1 MQRIEP
7 EDFADEDFIAPK
19 VWVNDARGIPYYYYH
34 FHKVANA
41 VRLEEPYRGF
51 IDIVVHRNPNDN
63 QPYNARVQENHLWF
77 AYFYTNPAP
86 WNIYYG
92 MPEVKYRLEEV
103 LEHLLTLQGPQGT
116 FSEYG
121 WEQYNL
127 PGTTFALQ
135 FLGQTIRLLN
145 EAKDADPSFPFIR
158 QELYDRVA
166 EGMRKAFMQV
176 LNDESLWNHGK
187 TYTNQYTL
195 IWSAAAAYL
204 DYFPDPEIDQ
214 RMRQRFAQAASE
226 LISPAGFYY
235 EADGFDMGYN
245 LGVHLQNDMAGYH
258 YFRDTDMEQP
268 FLQKESAFFE
278 WLSYNLVMEP
288 DGSHFTSNAAPSRRT
303 GSSHIDRKDIP
314 LSEKLPLARAFVR
327 TQEEIAAEIAKARSD
342 IVKDG
347 IWPNVPNMP
356 LTGENAYNPYG
367 LYNRILYRYHPT
379 ESERAA
385 AIQMLPYFASERFNH
400 QRADDRSSMEFTY
413 VRRPDYY
420 AAFNAGPRRVN
431 QQVFGL
437 GLLWHPEGGMMMS
450 SQTENSSAS
459 SNRGLSW
466 GTKPASGGRVYE
478 NGDVLPSYKLN
489 GQSFQPAVGAADLAN
504 GDLEMSYSLGSAGT
518 KTVAFTETGVTVTVY
533 HQGEFEERI
542 PLAIGPEDIVDIED
556 GMIAVTRGNARLEIA
571 FEGQGQAVQANVA
584 AQSYKIFD
592 YRIHMLTLKTS
603 GRLHYTMTLSTLPE
617 LAQAALLAE
626 SQSVVPGGTASVRV
640 QAWLEDGTEA
650 DLSQAVVSYRVSH
663 PDLAAVDPNGTVTLA
678 GEQELGEVRSIRIWA
693 EVTLRGKTLTTEEIE
708 LHVAVT
714 LPLLQAMIQLYAD
727 RGELETPLASQLAN
741 HLELASHHQQNGRP
755 SQAIKHLEDVQKHL
769 QNEAMHRFVSAQ
781 AKDRLLSDSQ
791 ALLDSW
797 RGTESP

>member
-1 MQRIEP
+1 
-7 EDFADEDFIAPK
+7 
-19 VWVNDARGIPYYYYH
+19 
-34 FHKVANA
+34 
-41 VRLEEPYRGF
+41 
-51 IDIVVHRNPNDN
+51 
-63 QPYNARVQENHLWF
+63 
-77 AYFYTNPAP
+77 
-86 WNIYYG
+86 
-92 MPEVKYRLEEV
+92 
-103 LEHLLTLQGPQGT
+103 
-116 FSEYG
+116 
-121 WEQYNL
+121 
-127 PGTTFALQ
+127 
-135 FLGQTIRLLN
+135 
-145 EAKDADPSFPFIR
+145 
-158 QELYDRVA
+158 
-166 EGMRKAFMQV
+166 
-176 LNDESLWNHGK
+176 
-187 TYTNQYTL
+187 
-195 IWSAAAAYL
+195 
-204 DYFPDPEIDQ
+204 
-214 RMRQRFAQAASE
+214 
-226 LISPAGFYY
+226 
-235 EADGFDMGYN
+235 
-245 LGVHLQNDMAGYH
+245 
-258 YFRDTDMEQP
+258 
-268 FLQKESAFFE
+268 
-278 WLSYNLVMEP
+278 
-288 DGSHFTSNAAPSRRT
+288 
-303 GSSHIDRKDIP
+303 
-314 LSEKLPLARAFVR
+314 
-327 TQEEIAAEIAKARSD
+327 
-342 IVKDG
+342 
-347 IWPNVPNMP
+347 
-356 LTGENAYNPYG
+356 
-367 LYNRILYRYHPT
+367 
-379 ESERAA
+379 
-385 AIQMLPYFASERFNH
+385 MLPYFASERFNH
-400 QRADDRSSMEFTY
+400 QRKDDRSSMEFTY

-420 AAFNAGPRRVN
+420 SAFNAGPKQVN

-450 SQTENSSAS
+450 SQTEKASAS

-466 GTKPASGGRVYE
+466 GTKPAAGGRVYE
-478 NGDVLPSYKLN
+478 NGNVLPDYKLN
-489 GQSFQPAVGAADLAN
+489 GQSFQPAIGAADLAH
-504 GDLEMSYSLGSAGT
+504 GDLEMSYSLGTAGT
-518 KTVAFTETGVTVTVY
+518 KTVTFTETGVTVTVY

-542 PLAIGPEDIVDIED
+542 PLAIGPEDIMDIGD
-556 GMIAVTRGNARLEIA
+556 GTIAVTRGNARLDIA
-571 FEGQGQAVQANVA
+571 FEGQSQAVQANVA